1 MPEPSILFVV
11 LGTVLLIAAITKNFV
26 TDKLEIK
33 AQGRLPRI
41 ALAILGLV
49 LLGIGIHEQF
59 GSREPPC
66 PSASIEA
73 PPSGATVPREVVVTG
88 LAKGQPS
95 GKTLRLVAHP
105 VVEAGWWPQ
114 GSAIAVGRESHRW
127 EQKAYLGGKTGQR
140 FQLAVICAGPAAHQ
154 SFAEYL
160 AAAGQTKVYDG
171 RPLPQPTE
179 IIAST
184 EVVLRE

>member
-1 MPEPSILFVV
+1 MPDAPIILV
-11 LGTVLLIAAITKNFV
+11 LIGTGLLIAAITKNV
-26 TDKLEIK
+26 VSDKLSIK
-33 AQGRLPRI
+33 ARGRLPRF
-41 ALAILGLV
+41 ALAILGLG

-95 GKTLRLVAHP
+95 GKTLWLVANP
-105 VVEAGWWPQ
+105 VGDAGWWPQ